1 MLPTILKSERFQQEY
16 KKYQSMIDE
25 LPDGALKTEMDQL
38 LTKLVREIKSL
49 DNGHLDMIMSRQIP
63 VMAPDIRERI
73 TSLRR
78 QLDRKYQ
85 DWRSANR

>member
-25 LPDGALKTEMDQL
+25 LPDGALKAEMEQL

-49 DNGHLDMIMSRQIP
+49 DNGHLDMIISKQIP

-85 DWRSANR
+85 DWRSASR